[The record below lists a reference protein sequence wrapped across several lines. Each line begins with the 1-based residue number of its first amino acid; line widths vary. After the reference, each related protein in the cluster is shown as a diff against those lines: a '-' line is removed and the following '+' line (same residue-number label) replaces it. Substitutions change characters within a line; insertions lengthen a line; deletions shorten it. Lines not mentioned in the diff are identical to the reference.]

1 MSGGGSS
8 KKKSSSSK
16 KAEPAIPGT
25 GPMMTQPAFMPGN
38 DNLLA
43 QQLAAGG
50 YGSVPDLL
58 SMFQQTF
65 TPLQV
70 LNTQPGAAPTPT
82 TPQPSSSGGSSGGS
96 GGSGRLV
103 FRVDGKTYTMRD
115 VRGGGV

>member
-16 KAEPAIPGT
+16 KPEPAVPGS

-58 SMFQQTF
+58 AMFQQTF
-65 TPLQV
+65 TPMQV
-70 LNTQPGAAPTPT
+70 LNTQPGAAPAPATTPT
-82 TPQPSSSGGSSGGS
+82 PTPSPAAAQQSQYSDDDYAKLMQLDRMAS
-96 GGSGRLV
+96 L
-103 FRVDGKTYTMRD
+103 
-115 VRGGGV
+115 RGTR